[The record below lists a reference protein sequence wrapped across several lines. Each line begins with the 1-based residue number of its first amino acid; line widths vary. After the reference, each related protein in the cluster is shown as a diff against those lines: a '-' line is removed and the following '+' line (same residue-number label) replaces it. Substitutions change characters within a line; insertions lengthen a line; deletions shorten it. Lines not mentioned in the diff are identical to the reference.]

1 VEQSVAYDLSQLLIG
16 DSKPIHKYQSIHS
29 SDFAQ
34 DSISIPIMN
43 PHQALC
49 VNKSLWKTCLP
60 YYLSQ
65 GTLYES
71 PLLKIKVQRQ
81 SRLYLCQCILTFE
94 TTELLQS
101 SDIRLTINNQQ
112 TSALSIREPLP
123 FQQQANT
130 LQTACVIAML
140 KGVPLVSP
148 EVRVQIAQLQTDV
161 VIRLPIAVLNV
172 ITPVE

>member
-1 VEQSVAYDLSQLLIG
+1 
-16 DSKPIHKYQSIHS
+16 
-29 SDFAQ
+29 
-34 DSISIPIMN
+34 MN

-112 TSALSIREPLP
+112 TSALTIREPLP

>member
-1 VEQSVAYDLSQLLIG
+1 VQTVAYDLSQLLIG
-16 DSKPIHKYQSIHS
+16 DSKPLQKFQSTHPN
-29 SDFAQ
+29 DFATE
-34 DSISIPIMN
+34 SIPIPITN
-43 PHQALC
+43 PHHAPC
-49 VNKSLWKTCLP
+49 ANKSLWKTCLP

-71 PLLKIKVQRQ
+71 PLLNIKVQIQ
-81 SRLYLCQCILTFE
+81 SRLYLCQCILIFE

-101 SDIRLTINNQQ
+101 SHITLTVNNQQ
-112 TSALSIREPLP
+112 TSALSIREPIP
-123 FQQQANT
+123 FQQQTNT
-130 LQTACVIAML
+130 FQTACVVAML

-148 EVRVQIAQLQTDV
+148 EVRVQIAQTQTDV